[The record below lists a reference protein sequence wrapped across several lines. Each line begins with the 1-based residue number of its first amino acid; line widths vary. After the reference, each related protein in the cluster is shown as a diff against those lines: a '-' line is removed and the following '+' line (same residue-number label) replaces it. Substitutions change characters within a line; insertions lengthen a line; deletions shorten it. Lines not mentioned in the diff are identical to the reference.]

1 MTDQQPEERIALE
14 DIPLTL
20 AVEYVNPEDTS
31 KPVLRRI
38 CGKDPFIL
46 FEMKQA
52 DGAIVAD
59 ITASCIPDDQDLIET
74 LEVFLTALV
83 EERASRLSAEA
94 LRAAAEATEAGVDEF
109 DSVIDDAVNEYLDEE
124 AMRASED
131 ATFRSVGGGL

>member
-20 AVEYVNPEDTS
+20 AVEYVNPEDAGH
-31 KPVLRRI
+31 PVLRRI
-38 CGKDPFIL
+38 AGKDPFIL

-94 LRAAAEATEAGVDEF
+94 LRAAAEESALDPSEVDEYDGVF
-109 DSVIDDAVNEYLDEE
+109 DLPEHNEQGEE
-124 AMRASED
+124 RE
-131 ATFRSVGGGL
+131 L